1 MNTTNFAD
9 INNSVWFRVLYCLAL
24 AFSFAFTGCAN
35 KVLNDFSRLE
45 TEALKYGT
53 VSVGAVRV
61 TDYSNEHLRKSRGQL
76 QDALNNIR
84 KELEHGLKLSA
95 AARGSKNSNP
105 EKESPEAAKVQT
117 PGPSEIEL
125 VGLRMATLK
134 FIESE
139 LEDLNLNEVSQVEP
153 NFHRVLISLDC
164 SAWVRG
170 EAGAALVYIDLYPY
184 KVDCWCH
191 EAAQIMTEW
200 WKQVEKARC
209 KNTSLCA
216 NQKQCYQKKWEKLID
231 KELLY
236 AFEYLNKSKMRMPS
250 ENEIKGEDPYDWVA
264 FCHSWLKKKKL
275 FPRIVHVER
284 MGKTEYL
291 ILAEEDYSSSKFGI
305 SGGYPGGPSAELGVE
320 ARKEEKLKT
329 AQIRPLSLA
338 FIAGDRRAGWLFM
351 PTKTREGRMLPTER
365 RLRMVVDIPDNMS
378 KLSIHVHKVF
388 LDSDLRILPDAS
400 LAKQM
405 KNLERTREA
414 LTKGDDLYEEY
425 KKQPKHYR
433 LIKTRMRNLLYQ
445 GWAEE
450 IPVDIPERSRK
461 GKYMLQLRA
470 LYDCLSA
477 VFGCDGNCR

>member
-9 INNSVWFRVLYCLAL
+9 RNNSVWFRVLYCLAL
-24 AFSFAFTGCAN
+24 AFSFAFAGCAN

-76 QDALNNIR
+76 QEALNNFR
-84 KELEHGLKLSA
+84 EELGHSLKLYA
-95 AARGSKNSNP
+95 AAGGSKNSNP
-105 EKESPEAAKVQT
+105 DKESPKAAKVQT

-125 VGLRMATLK
+125 VGLRMAALK

-139 LEDLNLNEVSQVEP
+139 LEDLQLNEVSRVKS
-153 NFHRVLISLDC
+153 NFRRVVISLDC

-170 EAGAALVYIDLYPY
+170 KAGAALVYIDLYPY

-191 EAAQIMTEW
+191 EAGGIMSSRWNEL
-200 WKQVEKARC
+200 KG
-209 KNTSLCA
+209 
-216 NQKQCYQKKWEKLID
+216 NQKNKKPKGRRYYECR
-231 KELLY
+231 
-236 AFEYLNKSKMRMPS
+236 LNEVTNHKIKNAINSLDQSKMQMPPDS
-250 ENEIKGEDPYDWVA
+250 EIKEEGPCDWVA
-264 FCHSWLKKKKL
+264 FCHRWLEKKKL
-275 FPRIVHVER
+275 FPHIVHVER

-291 ILAEEDYSSSKFGI
+291 ILTEGDYSTTKFGI

-320 ARKEEKLKT
+320 ARKEEKLRT
-329 AQIRPLSLA
+329 AAIRPLSLA

-351 PTKTREGRMLPTER
+351 PTKTREGRMPPTER

-388 LDSDLRILPDAS
+388 LDSELRILPDAS

-405 KNLERTREA
+405 KNLNRTREL
-414 LTKGDDLYEEY
+414 LTEGDDLYETEEY

-450 IPVDIPERSRK
+450 IPVDIPAKSTK
-461 GKYMLQLRA
+461 GQYLLRLRA
-470 LYDCLSA
+470 LYNCLSA
-477 VFGCDGNCR
+477 VFGCNGNCR